1 MPGLKFGPPAPIPKG
16 MKETTEMHR
25 RAQAVRAARPA
36 IAPAASALATIMA
49 LAAMALL
56 APSPA
61 RADDA
66 TLAAVAPAPTPAQDP
81 MSHLKR
87 RLQDTLGAR
96 LADDARGTHELEV
109 PLRRPAPAPAQ
120 RAARAPAAAAPA
132 APSADL
138 AARVAAHRAGKA
150 AAGRGGWGYD
160 GPHGPAHW
168 SELHPDYALC
178 GHGERQSPIDLRDG
192 IAVDLHPVRFDYRPS
207 RFSVIDNGHTVQV
220 QVQVG
225 TGNWIEVGGRRYE
238 LQQFHFHR
246 PSEERI
252 EGRQFEMSA
261 HLVHRDAEGRLAVVA
276 VVLERGPA
284 LPTVQQV
291 WNDLPLEKQLAA
303 PGHGEL
309 DPAGLLPADRRYYTY
324 MGSLTTPPCTEGVL
338 WMVMQQ
344 PVTASVQQI
353 DIFSRLYP
361 MNARPVQ
368 RAAGRLVKQSN

>member
-1 MPGLKFGPPAPIPKG
+1 MKVGPEMP
-16 MKETTEMHR
+16 R
-25 RAQAVRAARPA
+25 RARAPTAARPSITA
-36 IAPAASALATIMA
+36 AALTLTVISALVALALLTPSRARADAAAAAQAGVPAAAEGADA
-49 LAAMALL
+49 LAAA
-56 APSPA
+56 
-61 RADDA
+61 
-66 TLAAVAPAPTPAQDP
+66 PAQDP
-81 MSHLKR
+81 MTHLKR
-87 RLQDTLGAR
+87 RLQETLGAR

-109 PLRRPAPAPAQ
+109 PLRRPSPPANV
-120 RAARAPAAAAPA
+120 ARAPAKSAPTAPA
-132 APSADL
+132 EL

-150 AAGRGGWGYD
+150 AGDAGWGYD

-168 SELHPDYALC
+168 GALHPDYALC
-178 GHGERQSPIDLRDG
+178 GRGDRQSPIDLRDG
-192 IAVDLHPVRFDYRPS
+192 IAVDLHPVQFDYRPS

-220 QVQVG
+220 QVG
-225 TGNWIEVGGRRYE
+225 SGSAIEVGGRRYA
-238 LQQFHFHR
+238 LQHFHFRR

-252 EGRQFEMSA
+252 EGRQFEMSV
-261 HLVHRDAEGRLAVVA
+261 HLVHRDAEGRLAIVA

-284 LPTVQQV
+284 LPAVQQV
-291 WNDLPLEKQLAA
+291 WNDLPLEKHVEA

-361 MNARPVQ
+361 MNARPLQ
-368 RAAGRLVKQSN
+368 QASGRLVKRSN